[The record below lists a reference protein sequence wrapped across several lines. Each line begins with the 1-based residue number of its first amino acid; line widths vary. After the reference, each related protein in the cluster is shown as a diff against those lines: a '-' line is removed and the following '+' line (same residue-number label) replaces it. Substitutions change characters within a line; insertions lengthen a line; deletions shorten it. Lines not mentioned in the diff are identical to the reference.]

1 MERIQACR
9 DRIMENKKIKL
20 TKELVISIYKRS
32 YFRSHFARILF
43 LSIYLI
49 AFVLW
54 YDELLTLLLYTT
66 PNLKFLVKV
75 VFVIP
80 ICALIAIIDLISK
93 IVERKNVLRGKFFI
107 TTDEIVERE
116 DAHFGPKFQ
125 HNKSRNFKFKNYGYH
140 WIQKSVYSPA
150 EKRFVTGK
158 EQLNRAY
165 LGDVYYVAITN
176 KNKRIIAVFDTDSYY
191 K

>member
-1 MERIQACR
+1 
-9 DRIMENKKIKL
+9 MENKKIKL
-20 TKELVISIYKRS
+20 TKELVIRIYKRS

-54 YDELLTLLLYTT
+54 YDDLLKLYVYAI
-66 PNLKFLVKV
+66 PDFKSV
-75 VFVIP
+75 VRILIVVPFS
-80 ICALIAIIDLISK
+80 ALIAIIDLISK

-125 HNKSRNFKFKNYGYH
+125 HNKSRNFKFKNYGHH

-165 LGDVYYVAITN
+165 LGDIYYIAVTN
-176 KNKRIIAVFDTDSYY
+176 KNKKIIAIFDTDNYC